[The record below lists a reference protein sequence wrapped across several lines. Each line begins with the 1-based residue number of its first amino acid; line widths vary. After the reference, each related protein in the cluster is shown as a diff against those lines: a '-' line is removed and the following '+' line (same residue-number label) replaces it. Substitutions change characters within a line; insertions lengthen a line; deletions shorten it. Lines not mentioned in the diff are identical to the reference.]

1 MKKCEKINP
10 IQGKRLKECIK
21 NSKLTQKEL
30 SKITPYTVQHINN
43 IANSRRSMTREAA
56 HIFAE
61 KLHVDEDYLLG
72 TSEYKTS
79 EEMHSFIKSKGMQD
93 MSAVLNYLESIGL
106 KLKPINSLE
115 CPLTSLY
122 KNIDILSPYIDP
134 SSLEQL
140 KQKYDF
146 TLDTKDFYK
155 KYYFEYCSVKLS
167 SMLPDAPFLKTNDL
181 TKGSL
186 TLPPSDYALGN
197 IYSGSNNIIKENY
210 DISIYFEVYYKGDLV
225 KTLSEHELQNFIKIL
240 DSYSIC
246 TIENIL
252 LK

>member
-1 MKKCEKINP
+1 MKKCEKNKPNTGEKI
-10 IQGKRLKECIK
+10 KRMYKEFK
-21 NSKLTQKEL
+21 ADTKEL

-61 KLHVDEDYLLG
+61 KLHVDEDYLL

-181 TKGSL
+181 TK
-186 TLPPSDYALGN
+186 AR
-197 IYSGSNNIIKENY
+197 
-210 DISIYFEVYYKGDLV
+210 
-225 KTLSEHELQNFIKIL
+225 
-240 DSYSIC
+240 
-246 TIENIL
+246 
-252 LK
+252 

>member
-122 KNIDILSPYIDP
+122 KNIDSLSPYIDP

-167 SMLPDAPFLKTNDL
+167 SMLPDAPFLKINDL

-186 TLPPSDYALGN
+186 TLPLSDYALGN

>member
-1 MKKCEKINP
+1 
-10 IQGKRLKECIK
+10 
-21 NSKLTQKEL
+21 
-30 SKITPYTVQHINN
+30 
-43 IANSRRSMTREAA
+43 MTREAA

-61 KLHVDEDYLLG
+61 KLHVDEDYLLE

-79 EEMHSFIKSKGMQD
+79 EEMHLFIKSKGMQD
-93 MSAVLNYLESIGL
+93 MSGVLNYLESIGL

-122 KNIDILSPYIDP
+122 KNIDSLSPYIDP

-167 SMLPDAPFLKTNDL
+167 SMLPDAPFLKINDL
-181 TKGSL
+181 TKGAL
-186 TLPPSDYALGN
+186 TLPLSDYALGN

-225 KTLSEHELQNFIKIL
+225 KTLSEHELQDFVKIL
-240 DSYSIC
+240 DSYTIC
-246 TIENIL
+246 TIENLL